1 MIEIPSEIEAV
12 NFYIVF
18 FYLAL
23 ALIISFICSLLE
35 SVILSVTPSY
45 VETKADEKTW
55 VGLTLKKMKENI
67 DEPLA
72 AILTLNTISHTIGAA
87 GVGSEFH
94 EAGSRWLTVSS
105 IILTFMILIFSEI
118 IPKTV
123 GATYWRKIIPVST
136 YFTHYAIIMT
146 APVTFILQKISNFI
160 SPEGSEGVMTR
171 EEMVAVAKI
180 GENQGTLESQETEII
195 KNLLDLKN
203 ILAEDVMTPSTVLFT
218 LNKDQIVSEIVEE
231 HSPIRFSRIPIIGKD
246 LDDVIGFVLTNTL
259 LEESHNGGISK
270 RVEEI
275 ISPLERVTPEE
286 SVADVLNKF
295 IKRKQHIFLVVDEY
309 GGTQGIIT
317 LEDTIETLLGVE
329 IVDEYDEV
337 KDMRQLA
344 RELWEKR
351 RIKQHEETED

>member
-1 MIEIPSEIEAV
+1 MIEVPIELEIV
-12 NFYIVF
+12 NFYVVF
-18 FYLAL
+18 LYLAL
-23 ALIISFICSLLE
+23 ALIISFVCSLLE

-45 VETKADEKTW
+45 VETKAQEKTW

-72 AILTLNTISHTIGAA
+72 AILTLNTVSHTIGAA

-94 EAGSRWLTVSS
+94 GAGNWLTISS

-118 IPKTV
+118 IPKTI
-123 GATYWRKIIPVST
+123 GATYWRKIIPFST
-136 YFTHYAIIMT
+136 YLTHYVIIVTM
-146 APVTFILQKISNFI
+146 PVTFMLQKISNVI

-180 GENQGTLESQETEII
+180 GQDQGTLESQETEII

-218 LNKDQIVSEIVEE
+218 LNKEEIVSEVVEE

-259 LEESHNGGISK
+259 LEESHNGGVSK
-270 RVEEI
+270 KVKDL
-275 ISPLERVTPEE
+275 ISPLERVKPED
-286 SVADVLNKF
+286 SVADVLDEF

-344 RELWEKR
+344 RELWKKR
-351 RIKQHEETED
+351 R

>member
-1 MIEIPSEIEAV
+1 
-12 NFYIVF
+12 
-18 FYLAL
+18 
-23 ALIISFICSLLE
+23 
-35 SVILSVTPSY
+35 
-45 VETKADEKTW
+45 
-55 VGLTLKKMKENI
+55 
-67 DEPLA
+67 
-72 AILTLNTISHTIGAA
+72 
-87 GVGSEFH
+87 
-94 EAGSRWLTVSS
+94 
-105 IILTFMILIFSEI
+105 MILVFSEI
-118 IPKTV
+118 IPKTI
-123 GATYWRKIIPVST
+123 GATYWRKIIPFST
-136 YFTHYAIIMT
+136 YLTHYVIMIT
-146 APVTFILQKISNFI
+146 MPITIMLQKISNVI

-180 GENQGTLESQETEII
+180 GQDQGTLESQETEII

-218 LNKDQIVSEIVEE
+218 LNKDEIVSEVVEE

-259 LEESHNGGISK
+259 LEESHNGGVTK
-270 RVEEI
+270 RVEEL
-275 ISPLERVTPEE
+275 ISPLERVKPED
-286 SVADVLNKF
+286 SVAEVLDEF

-344 RELWEKR
+344 RELWKKR
-351 RIKQHEETED
+351 R

>member
-1 MIEIPSEIEAV
+1 LIDLPIELEVV
-12 NFYIVF
+12 NFYVVF
-18 FYLAL
+18 VYLAL

-45 VETKADEKTW
+45 VETKVEEKTW
-55 VGLTLKKMKENI
+55 VGINLKRMKENI

-72 AILTLNTISHTIGAA
+72 AILTLNTISHTVGAA

-94 EAGSRWLTVSS
+94 GAGNWLTISS

-118 IPKTV
+118 IPKTI
-123 GATYWRKIIPVST
+123 GATYWRKIIPFST
-136 YFTHYAIIMT
+136 YLTHYVIMIT
-146 APVTFILQKISNFI
+146 MPITIMLQKISNVI

-180 GENQGTLESQETEII
+180 GQDQGTLESQETEII

-218 LNKDQIVSEIVEE
+218 LNKDEIVSEVVEE

-259 LEESHNGGISK
+259 LEESHNGGIAK
-270 RVEEI
+270 RVEEL
-275 ISPLERVTPEE
+275 ISPLERVKPED
-286 SVADVLNKF
+286 SVADVLDEF

-344 RELWEKR
+344 RELWKKR
-351 RIKQHEETED
+351 RKE

>member
-1 MIEIPSEIEAV
+1 MIEVPIELEIV
-12 NFYIVF
+12 NFYVVF
-18 FYLAL
+18 LYLAL
-23 ALIISFICSLLE
+23 ALIISFVCSLLE

-45 VETKADEKTW
+45 VETKAQEKTW

-72 AILTLNTISHTIGAA
+72 AILTLNTVSHTIGAA

-94 EAGSRWLTVSS
+94 GAGNWLTISS

-118 IPKTV
+118 IPKTI
-123 GATYWRKIIPVST
+123 GATYWRKIIPFST
-136 YFTHYAIIMT
+136 YLTHYVIIVTM
-146 APVTFILQKISNFI
+146 PVTFMLQKISNII

-180 GENQGTLESQETEII
+180 GQDQGTLESQETEII

-218 LNKDQIVSEIVEE
+218 LNKEEIVSEVVEE

-259 LEESHNGGISK
+259 LEESHNGGVSK
-270 RVEEI
+270 KVKDL
-275 ISPLERVTPEE
+275 ISPLERVKPED
-286 SVADVLNKF
+286 SVADVLDEF

-344 RELWEKR
+344 RELWKKR
-351 RIKQHEETED
+351 R

>member
-1 MIEIPSEIEAV
+1 MV
-12 NFYIVF
+12 NFYVVF
-18 FYLAL
+18 LYLAL
-23 ALIISFICSLLE
+23 ALIISFVCSLLE

-45 VETKADEKTW
+45 VETKAQEKTW

-72 AILTLNTISHTIGAA
+72 AILTLNTVSHTIGAA

-94 EAGSRWLTVSS
+94 GAGNWLTISS

-118 IPKTV
+118 IPKTI
-123 GATYWRKIIPVST
+123 GATYWRKIIPFST
-136 YFTHYAIIMT
+136 YLTHYVIIVTM
-146 APVTFILQKISNFI
+146 PVTFMLQKISNVI

-180 GENQGTLESQETEII
+180 GQDQGTLESQETEII

-218 LNKDQIVSEIVEE
+218 LNKEEIVSEVVEE

-259 LEESHNGGISK
+259 LEESHNGGVSK
-270 RVEEI
+270 KVKDL
-275 ISPLERVTPEE
+275 ISPLERVKPED
-286 SVADVLNKF
+286 SVADVLDEF

-344 RELWEKR
+344 RELWKKR
-351 RIKQHEETED
+351 R